1 MRKKIYESKVFTET
15 IKIMDFLGE
24 LPEEV
29 EWHQISLVPVF
40 SYLPGTDLSE
50 LIGYRFVAYK

>member
-1 MRKKIYESKVFTET
+1 MEKIWESKVYVQTV
-15 IKIMDFLGE
+15 KIIDILKE

-29 EWHQISLVPVF
+29 EWHQVRLVPVY